1 MRIDGGEAVGQPVGR
16 PAGAP
21 GPAADGDD
29 GRPVRVRLD
38 LLVLEGTPVA
48 VGDVVEV
55 DCGLALRVVHD
66 EGSEP
71 WPST

>member
-1 MRIDGGEAVGQPVGR
+1 MCLSSEVRLIGIGERGEAVGRAVD
-16 PAGAP
+16 
-21 GPAADGDD
+21 GPD
-29 GRPVRVRLD
+29 RPVRVRLD
-38 LLVLEGTPVA
+38 LLVLEGTPVQ

-71 WPST
+71 CGQR

>member
-1 MRIDGGEAVGQPVGR
+1 MRIGERGEAVGAPLAG
-16 PAGAP
+16 PAGRA
-21 GPAADGDD
+21 
-29 GRPVRVRLD
+29 VRVRLD
-38 LLVLEGTPVA
+38 LLVLEGIPVT

-71 WPST
+71 CELA